1 MKTRVLVVDD
11 SALMRSILCELINAA
26 PDLEVVGTAG
36 SAQAARE
43 AIKQLSPDVL
53 TLDVEMPG
61 MDGLEFLDR
70 LMRLRPMP
78 VIMISALT
86 DKGSE
91 TSLRALELGA
101 VDVISK
107 PRVEP
112 VAGMQRY
119 ADEICDKIRAAR
131 LSRPRVMPRADPMP
145 NRNGTA
151 HVASG
156 GAAKAGAANPPP
168 SNLPQLDAR
177 TLAEKYIYIGA
188 STGGTEAIKEVLTQ
202 LPASMPPILIVQ
214 HMPEMFTGSFARRLD
229 SLCRIRVKEAEDGE
243 RIQPGTAYLAPGH
256 SHLRLRRTAAGAVCE
271 LSRDEP
277 VNRHRPSVDVLFE
290 SAARWSGSQALGVI
304 LTGMGKDGAR
314 GMLAMRQAG
323 AWNIA
328 QDEESCVV
336 WGMPREAA
344 LIGAA
349 QEVAALRDIPTR
361 LLARLKGEGRGSNM

>member
-11 SALMRSILCELINAA
+11 SALMRGILSELINAA

-36 SAQAARE
+36 SAQTARE

-61 MDGLEFLDR
+61 MDGLEFLDK

-86 DKGSE
+86 ERGSE

-107 PRVEP
+107 PRSEP

-131 LSRPRVMPRADPMP
+131 QSRPRATPRVE
-145 NRNGTA
+145 TT
-151 HVASG
+151 VARGATSPAAGGVAANG
-156 GAAKAGAANPPP
+156 GAA
-168 SNLPQLDAR
+168 NLPQLDAR
-177 TLAEKYIYIGA
+177 TLNDKYIYIGA

-256 SHLRLRRTAAGAVCE
+256 SHLRLRRTGAGAVCE

-336 WGMPREAA
+336 WGMPREAT